1 MEKEILT
8 KMKKTMKKFLMRFK
22 MRTKKTRKKMMK
34 KRRRKMKLGRLILTM
49 MMLFHLQSQVLVS
62 FFAILFLLTLIFICK
77 IVRCFFLQTLQV
89 FVRIR
94 YLKGSFENAVRDTN
108 MISLSSPV
116 VRGVLHR

>member
-1 MEKEILT
+1 MGKEILT

-62 FFAILFLLTLIFICK
+62 FFAILFLLIIIFVWK
-77 IVRCFFLQTLQV
+77 IFRYSPLQTLQV
-89 FVRIR
+89 F
-94 YLKGSFENAVRDTN
+94 
-108 MISLSSPV
+108 
-116 VRGVLHR
+116 